1 MILTVP
7 RHLRGPV
14 LLCGL
19 GATPVRNG
27 LMIAK
32 TDGQRLGAHLTIAQ
46 SEQNAA
52 TNYIRIGTVGL
63 SMPGAKIAAYPI
75 AASAMFRAVTAKILT
90 YPANPGNGFCLI

>member
-19 GATPVRNG
+19 GATPVRND
-27 LMIAK
+27 LIIAK

-52 TNYIRIGTVGL
+52 TNYIRIGAVGV
-63 SMPGAKIAAYPI
+63 S
-75 AASAMFRAVTAKILT
+75 
-90 YPANPGNGFCLI
+90 